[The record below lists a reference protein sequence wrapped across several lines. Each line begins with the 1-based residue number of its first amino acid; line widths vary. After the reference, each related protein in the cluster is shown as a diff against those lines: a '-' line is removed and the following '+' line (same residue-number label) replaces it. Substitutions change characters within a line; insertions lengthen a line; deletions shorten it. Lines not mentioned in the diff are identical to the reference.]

1 MKITEK
7 DIGRRAKLRNGE
19 VVIIA
24 YIDPNGTFPVGVN
37 HGDYYG
43 YSCYTVHGRF
53 IGDEEDHE
61 RDIVELPYQPLP
73 HSETSNTVRLN
84 DEDWPNS
91 CAEEEDEELDER
103 FVTKVP
109 SVESNA
115 IRLLKQL
122 KRQGITELSIVADL
136 GDGKRGEIRMEIY
149 NYGKS

>member
-7 DIGRRAKLRNGE
+7 DIGRKVKDRFGSILTIEE
-19 VVIIA
+19 VMTSNYSYPVFLSSKERVTTSGHYWQCETLSPLDIIE
-24 YIDPNGTFPVGVN
+24 FV
-37 HGDYYG
+37 
-43 YSCYTVHGRF
+43 
-53 IGDEEDHE
+53 DE
-61 RDIVELPYQPLP
+61 PLP

-91 CAEEEDEELDER
+91 CAEEGDKELDER

-109 SVESNA
+109 SIESNT

-122 KRQGITELSIVADL
+122 KRQGITELTIVADL

>member
-7 DIGRRAKLRNGE
+7 DIGRRVRRRDGE
-19 VVIIA
+19 VLTI
-24 YIDPNGTFPVGVN
+24 
-37 HGDYYG
+37 YG
-43 YSCYTVHGRF
+43 YNENNFPFQVIAITDAGKYKLYTKDGNWD
-53 IGDEEDHE
+53 IGDTKNQFDLVEFAPQLITDG
-61 RDIVELPYQPLP
+61 VELN
-73 HSETSNTVRLN
+73 E
-84 DEDWPNS
+84 EEWFNS

-109 SVESNA
+109 SIESNA

-149 NYGKS
+149 NYGKN